1 MKYIAEVDGLEFPVE
16 IIDEHHVRFGE
27 EILEVDLAVV
37 SGEPLYSLIVKNE
50 SFEGYVYPDEDGW
63 QVHLLGQFYQ
73 VRVEDEREKHLR
85 TAGQGAEHPGAEFV
99 LKSPMPGLVV
109 AVPVSEGQQ
118 VEKGQTLLI
127 LESMKMQNEL
137 RAPHAG
143 TVARLRVKAGESVQ
157 QKQTLLNV
165 VAADLSPQPPSL
177 TGKGVTAKPSGVR
190 S

>member
-16 IIDEHHVRFGE
+16 IIDERHVRFGDE
-27 EILEVDLAVV
+27 VLEVDLAAV
-37 SGEPLYSLIVKNE
+37 SGEPLYSLVVNNE
-50 SFEGYVYPDEDGW
+50 SFEGYVYPDEEHW

-73 VRVEDEREKHLR
+73 VRVEDEREKRLR
-85 TAGQGAEHPGAEFV
+85 LADKGIEHPGAEFV
-99 LKSPMPGLVV
+99 LKAPMPGLVV

-118 VEKGQTLLI
+118 VEKGQTLLV

-157 QKQTLLNV
+157 QKQILLNV
-165 VAADLSPQPPSL
+165 AAASQS
-177 TGKGVTAKPSGVR
+177 TAS